1 MEIFFRKN
9 GNPRHHLLLKMKIY
23 FYKNLNLAYTLFNS
37 TLYIAEEWDGVPNF
51 CARIEPEMGAAV
63 DNMYCFERFPSMKEN
78 IKNER
83 NICTTASILYTY
95 ILCNGLSLFLLSKK
109 RKIAAYFSKCTNF
122 DRKICKIF
130 SFTINQDKYGGDLRT
145 TFKC

>member
-1 MEIFFRKN
+1 
-9 GNPRHHLLLKMKIY
+9 MKIY

-51 CARIEPEMGAAV
+51 FARIEPEMGAAV

-109 RKIAAYFSKCTNF
+109 KT
-122 DRKICKIF
+122 
-130 SFTINQDKYGGDLRT
+130 
-145 TFKC
+145 